1 MGFPALMPDEVASD
15 DDAPVLREH
24 GFHERT
30 PLCYYV
36 LKEAEVRGNGQR
48 LGAVGSKIVAKVF
61 EGDPTSFV
69 AADPSWKPTLPA
81 PTPGPSTTADLLR
94 FVNNVNPVGS
104 ATRPP

>member
-1 MGFPALMPDEVASD
+1 M
-15 DDAPVLREH
+15 LREH

-30 PLCYYV
+30 LLWYYV
-36 LKEAEVRGNGQR
+36 LKEAEVQANGQR
-48 LGAVGSKIVAKVF
+48 LGAVGSRIVAKVF
-61 EGDPTSFV
+61 GGLLEGDPTSFV

-81 PTPGPSTTADLLR
+81 ATPGPSTTADLLR